1 MKPNSCTRES
11 DLVAALLKD
20 ALPDDLYA
28 HARLCEVCSE
38 VLQVTN
44 ALLQEVAPASAE
56 LRPPDA
62 SVVWRRAQSLACEKA
77 IARATQPIRI
87 ARIASLIAAAIA
99 LPWLALTLPYSLS
112 WIPDFASH
120 VRTVDLSFSSA
131 ATATFLLG
139 TIGSLFLII
148 LSSWYVLRQE

>member
-1 MKPNSCTRES
+1 MKPNSCSREP
-11 DLVAALLKD
+11 DVIAALLND

-38 VLQVTN
+38 VIQVTN
-44 ALLQEVAPASAE
+44 ALLQEVAPGSTE

-77 IARATQPIRI
+77 FARATQPIRI
-87 ARIASLIAAAIA
+87 ARISSLVAAAIA
-99 LPWLALTLPYSLS
+99 LPWLVLTLPYSLS
-112 WIPDFASH
+112 WIPDLASH
-120 VRTVDLSFSSA
+120 FRTVDLSFSSA
-131 ATATFLLG
+131 AAATFLLG
-139 TIGSLFLII
+139 IVGSLLLII